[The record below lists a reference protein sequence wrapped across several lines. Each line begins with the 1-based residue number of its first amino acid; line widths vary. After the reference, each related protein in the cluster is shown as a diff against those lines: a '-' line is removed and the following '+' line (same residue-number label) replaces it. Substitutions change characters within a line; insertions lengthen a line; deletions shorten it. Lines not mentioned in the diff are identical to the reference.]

1 VQPPFAFF
9 SKHRK
14 KSCQGFLLRGSQKSG
29 VCLTVVFCLR
39 FLPAFVVFS
48 KTRGANPG
56 EQLQAQNLAWAL
68 KYTAIG
74 VSL

>member
-1 VQPPFAFF
+1 LF
-9 SKHRK
+9 SFPNTEKNPVRVFCYGDLK
-14 KSCQGFLLRGSQKSG
+14 KYG